1 MPGTKHGMYLT
12 RGDTPTVT
20 PAKVPPAI
28 PILVGCSPVES
39 IAEAD
44 RYINI
49 PRIYYTHE
57 AYVAE
62 QGSSSDY
69 ANYDLAEA
77 AYIWLSLF
85 AVGPIICI
93 NIFDP
98 TVHKSEAA
106 SEAQTFADGI
116 IILDHDYVQAG
127 ELVKNEGETET
138 YVKDTDYAIDY
149 ATGIITRIET
159 GSIGATDT
167 VKATY
172 SYADPGQ
179 VTAEDCIGGV
189 DGETG
194 AKTGLSAI
202 DLAWSEFT
210 LIPRFVLAPRFS
222 PDPATALV
230 MAAKAESVN
239 GVSPV
244 LAVADLPT
252 TVSYYAD
259 LPSYKTDNNLLHER
273 LALCW
278 PKVYLGQNVFRLST
292 VITALQAETDSSNG
306 DVPFETMSN
315 LLLKMNGACLDAASD
330 KVRLT
335 MEEGNLLQK
344 NGIITALTSP
354 VGFVAWNSRLS
365 LYDSETDP
373 AKVQWP
379 VARMFDW
386 IQAEFYLT
394 YFSKVDRPGRRV
406 VETLVTSFNKRLN
419 SLAAAEKILGGRIE
433 FTKDDN
439 PTEDLMNG
447 TYVFKTY
454 FTPEGYAEE
463 IQNEFI
469 YDSDYWTDVL
479 FSS

>member
-1 MPGTKHGMYLT
+1 MPGTQHGLYPT
-12 RGDTPTVT
+12 REDTPVTV
-20 PAKVPPAI
+20 PAVVPPAI
-28 PILVGCSPVES
+28 PVLVGCSPVEA

-44 RYINI
+44 RYINE

-62 QGSSSDY
+62 QGSSADY

-116 IILDHDYVQAG
+116 ITLAHDYVQAG

-167 VKATY
+167 VKTTY

-194 AKTGLSAI
+194 AKTGLSAV
-202 DLAWSEFT
+202 DMVWSEFT
-210 LIPRFVLAPRFS
+210 LAPRFILAPRFS
-222 PDPATALV
+222 VDPAVPLV
-230 MAAKAESVN
+230 MAAKAEAVN
-239 GVSPV
+239 GFFPC

-259 LPSYKTDNNLLHER
+259 LPGYKTDNNLVHER
-273 LALCW
+273 LALTW
-278 PKVYLGQNVFRLST
+278 PKVYLGENVFRLST
-292 VITALQAETDSSNG
+292 VITALQAETDATN
-306 DVPFETMSN
+306 DNVPYETMSN
-315 LLLKMNGACLDAASD
+315 LVLKMNGACLDAATN
-330 KVRLT
+330 KVKLGLD
-335 MEEGNLLQK
+335 EGNLLQK

-365 LYDSETDP
+365 LYDGETDP
-373 AKVQWP
+373 VKTQWP

-386 IQAEFYLT
+386 IQVEFFLT
-394 YFSKVDRPGRRV
+394 YFCKVDRPGRRV
-406 VETLVTSFNKRLN
+406 VQTMVRSFNKRLDG
-419 SLAAAEKILGGRIE
+419 LTAAERILGGRIE
-433 FTKDDN
+433 FNQEDN
-439 PTEDLMNG
+439 PTTDLMNNK
-447 TYVFKTY
+447 YVFKTY

-463 IQNEFI
+463 IQAGFI
-469 YDSDYWTDVL
+469 YDPDYWANV
-479 FSS
+479 FVS